1 MNYYKNYTKEY
12 IYYMGAIQNSIT
24 AALGAITGAAVAG
37 KHMKDIKA
45 KEEEQ
50 GLLAKEQYHE
60 AAADIKGL
68 QEQLSSKKNE
78 WGEAEGDLAILNAKR
93 TGGKGNTKAALDE
106 KKKAKMSEIDA
117 AKRAFEE
124 LSDRIE
130 AKKAMKQR
138 AEIMMSKANKWGGIK

>member
-1 MNYYKNYTKEY
+1 
-12 IYYMGAIQNSIT
+12 MGAINQAFNQ
-24 AALGAITGAAVAG
+24 AAGSVAAAATLIKGKKEQDMSQALLG
-37 KHMKDIKA
+37 
-45 KEEEQ
+45 
-50 GLLAKEQYHE
+50 KEQYSE
-60 AAADIKGL
+60 AEADVKNL
-68 QEQLSSKKNE
+68 QNALTGEKNK

-130 AKKAMKQR
+130 AKQAMKKR
-138 AEIMMSKANKWGGIK
+138 AELMMSKANKWGGIK

>member
-1 MNYYKNYTKEY
+1 
-12 IYYMGAIQNSIT
+12 MGAINSAFNQ
-24 AALGAITGAAVAG
+24 AAGAVAG
-37 KHMKDIKA
+37 AAALVK
-45 KEEEQ
+45 
-50 GLLAKEQYHE
+50 GAKEQDMSQALLGKEQSKE
-60 AAADIKGL
+60 AEADIKNL
-68 QEQLSSKKNE
+68 QNQLSESKNK

-130 AKKAMKQR
+130 AKKAMRQR
-138 AEIMMSKANKWGGIK
+138 AEIMMNKANKWGGIK

>member
-1 MNYYKNYTKEY
+1 
-12 IYYMGAIQNSIT
+12 MGAINSACNQ
-24 AALGAITGAAVAG
+24 AAGAVAG
-37 KHMKDIKA
+37 AAALVK
-45 KEEEQ
+45 
-50 GLLAKEQYHE
+50 GAKEQDMSQALLGKEQSKE
-60 AAADIKGL
+60 AEAELKNL
-68 QEQLSSKKNE
+68 QPQLSEAKNK

>member
-1 MNYYKNYTKEY
+1 
-12 IYYMGAIQNSIT
+12 MGAINSAFNQ
-24 AALGAITGAAVAG
+24 AAGAVAG
-37 KHMKDIKA
+37 AAALVK
-45 KEEEQ
+45 
-50 GLLAKEQYHE
+50 GAKEQDMSQALLGKEQSKE
-60 AAADIKGL
+60 ADADIKNL
-68 QEQLSSKKNE
+68 QSQLGEAKNK

>member
-1 MNYYKNYTKEY
+1 
-12 IYYMGAIQNSIT
+12 MGAINQAFNQAVGSV
-24 AALGAITGAAVAG
+24 AAAAAIVKG
-37 KHMKDIKA
+37 
-45 KEEEQ
+45 
-50 GLLAKEQYHE
+50 AKEQDMSQALLGKEQAHE
-60 AAADIKGL
+60 ASASIKDL
-68 QEQLSSKKNE
+68 QEQLTSKKNE

-130 AKKAMKQR
+130 AKQAMKQR
-138 AEIMMSKANKWGGIK
+138 AELMMDKASKWGGIR

>member
-1 MNYYKNYTKEY
+1 
-12 IYYMGAIQNSIT
+12 MGAINSAFNQ
-24 AALGAITGAAVAG
+24 AAGAVAG
-37 KHMKDIKA
+37 AAALVK
-45 KEEEQ
+45 
-50 GLLAKEQYHE
+50 GAKEQDMSQALLGKEQSKE
-60 AAADIKGL
+60 ADADIKNL
-68 QEQLSSKKNE
+68 QNQLSESKNK

-106 KKKAKMSEIDA
+106 KKKAKMTEIDA

-138 AEIMMSKANKWGGIK
+138 AEIMMSKANKWGGIR